1 MSFRLTSEILQ
12 PMKKCRKVARK
23 KKELIQA
30 EKNALL
36 FANAFTYHNAASFS
50 SSSFITFID
59 STSFA

>member
-1 MSFRLTSEILQ
+1 
-12 PMKKCRKVARK
+12 MKKCRKVARK

-36 FANAFTYHNAASFS
+36 FANAFTYHNAAAFS